1 MEESQNLV
9 IFSKRAERAS
19 IGTVGPAKSPA
30 ITKTMMK
37 IKKYFLLRYNKKVKK
52 AVCQFVCVL
61 ELKLVIFKQNNY
73 HPILIV

>member
-19 IGTVGPAKSPA
+19 IGTVGPEKSPA

-37 IKKYFLLRYNKKVKK
+37 IKNTSYFDTIKK
-52 AVCQFVCVL
+52 
-61 ELKLVIFKQNNY
+61 
-73 HPILIV
+73 

>member
-19 IGTVGPAKSPA
+19 IGTVGPEQISSNYKNNDEN
-30 ITKTMMK
+30 
-37 IKKYFLLRYNKKVKK
+37 KKYFLLRYNKKVKK

-61 ELKLVIFKQNNY
+61 ELKLVIFK
-73 HPILIV
+73 